1 MEKIIIHNTYPDN
14 TGYWKNLTSMALRS
28 LQERG
33 EMDAV
38 FVIKNSLLNVEF
50 NDHDNWNGGI
60 DYWDIVFQLKYR
72 DYTVIASKKNEIEA
86 VLDNTLS
93 EFHSDDRD
101 LIANVIIKPFIERI
115 IDWQAILPATKE
127 TVINLIEQEKTL
139 LTEIATG
146 KSYKEAGVEE
156 KYQEQHR
163 VICSLAAKA
172 GFDYP
177 VTCNSLDEWW
187 MQIRD
192 FSSYSERRAY
202 ISQLFFPVIE
212 LINNSDDDTAEVD
225 FSRIASRFGM
235 LHSAIEDA
243 QDFIRQGKYDS
254 AVDRVHTVLHGYI
267 FQLLGTH
274 GIAANKE
281 DGLPSLF
288 TKLHT
293 AYENNIKPAEVGN
306 RIKAIL
312 RSASG
317 MINAVNE
324 LRNNNTVAHP
334 NGQLIQKREAQLV
347 IRLVNA
353 IVDYIEDIE
362 QSMQ

>member
-1 MEKIIIHNTYPDN
+1 MANYIMHNSYPDN
-14 TGYWKNLTSMALRS
+14 SVYWKNLTSVALRS

-33 EMDAV
+33 EKDAV
-38 FVIKNSLLNVEF
+38 FVIKNSLLDVEL
-50 NDHDNWNGGI
+50 NNHDNWNGGI

-72 DYTVIASKKNEIEA
+72 DYTTIVSKKNEIEA
-86 VLDNTLS
+86 ILDNTLS

-101 LIANVIIKPFIERI
+101 FIANVIIKPVIERI

-127 TVINLIEQEKTL
+127 TVINLIEQEKAL

-177 VTCNSLDEWW
+177 VTCNSLAEWW

-192 FSSYSERRAY
+192 ISSYSERRAY

-212 LINNSDDDTAEVD
+212 LVNNSDDAAEID
-225 FSRIASRFGM
+225 FSCIASRFET
-235 LHSAIEDA
+235 LSSAIEDA

-267 FQLLGTH
+267 FQLLETR
-274 GIAANKE
+274 GITANTE

-288 TKLHT
+288 SKLYT
-293 AYENNIKPAEVGN
+293 AYENNIKPAEVGT

-353 IVDYIEDIE
+353 IVDYLEDIE
-362 QSMQ
+362 QSIQ